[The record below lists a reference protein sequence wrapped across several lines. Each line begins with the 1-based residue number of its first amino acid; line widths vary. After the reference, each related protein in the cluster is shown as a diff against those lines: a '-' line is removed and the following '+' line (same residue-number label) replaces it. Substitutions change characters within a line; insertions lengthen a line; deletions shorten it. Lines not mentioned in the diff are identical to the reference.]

1 MTTIQLNKEKLEKA
15 AFILKTVAH
24 PLRLAIIN
32 LLDENEKMSV
42 NDVCE
47 ALNAEQSLV
56 SHHLI
61 NMKLRG
67 ILKSEKGGL
76 NVHYSLKERAV
87 TKLIECIENCDCNM

>member
-1 MTTIQLNKEKLEKA
+1 MTAIQLNKEKLEKA

-24 PLRLAIIN
+24 PLRLAIIK
-32 LLDENEKMSV
+32 LLDINEKMSV
-42 NDVCE
+42 NEVCE

-61 NMKLRG
+61 NMKFRG

-76 NVHYSLKERAV
+76 NVYYSLKERDV
-87 TKLIECIENCDCNM
+87 TKLIECVENCDCNM